1 MATINLAVSVEC
13 GSATIALSDVVDC
26 IGAYVD
32 KLEEELSPDEY
43 ERLKEELR
51 PKYDAVLEA
60 VANLKSNHK
69 D

>member
-1 MATINLAVSVEC
+1 MANVKVNLDC
-13 GSATIALSDVVDC
+13 GPATTALCKVVDC

-43 ERLKEELR
+43 QRLKDELR
-51 PKYDAVLEA
+51 PKSDAVLEA
-60 VANLKSNHK
+60 VANLKSKTK